1 MTTTPRRG
9 RPPKKPEDRRSVR
22 IMVRITED
30 EAKAMDAR
38 RGEQSRAAY
47 ARTRITGKTK
57 P

>member
-1 MTTTPRRG
+1 
-9 RPPKKPEDRRSVR
+9 
-22 IMVRITED
+22 MVRITED

>member
-30 EAKAMDAR
+30 EAKAMDIK

-47 ARTRITGKTK
+47 ARTRLTGKTK